1 MQTSLWGDG
10 NGIGV
15 TEIAQPFNH
24 HLTIGQGRRTAHDP
38 LRRDRTRGEDISL
51 VEEPSAPGDTTLVE
65 EFDHLLRLAR
75 SGDTSAWS
83 HLYDELA
90 GPVLGYLR
98 VRGAAEPEDLLSEV
112 FLSMVRGLHGFQGDS
127 RQFRSWV
134 FTIAHRRLIDERRDR
149 GKRPIELRGDFDP
162 LVADE
167 DPATEVI
174 DRLTDEEIIGL
185 LDTVTPEQRDVL
197 LLRLLAGLTID
208 EIATVLGKT
217 KGAVKALQR
226 RGLLALQ
233 EILTSQ

>member
-1 MQTSLWGDG
+1 
-10 NGIGV
+10 
-15 TEIAQPFNH
+15 
-24 HLTIGQGRRTAHDP
+24 
-38 LRRDRTRGEDISL
+38 
-51 VEEPSAPGDTTLVE
+51 
-65 EFDHLLRLAR
+65 
-75 SGDTSAWS
+75 
-83 HLYDELA
+83 
-90 GPVLGYLR
+90 
-98 VRGAAEPEDLLSEV
+98 
-112 FLSMVRGLHGFQGDS
+112 
-127 RQFRSWV
+127 
-134 FTIAHRRLIDERRDR
+134 
-149 GKRPIELRGDFDP
+149 

>member
-1 MQTSLWGDG
+1 
-10 NGIGV
+10 
-15 TEIAQPFNH
+15 
-24 HLTIGQGRRTAHDP
+24 
-38 LRRDRTRGEDISL
+38 
-51 VEEPSAPGDTTLVE
+51 
-65 EFDHLLRLAR
+65 
-75 SGDTSAWS
+75 
-83 HLYDELA
+83 
-90 GPVLGYLR
+90 
-98 VRGAAEPEDLLSEV
+98 
-112 FLSMVRGLHGFQGDS
+112 
-127 RQFRSWV
+127 V

>member
-1 MQTSLWGDG
+1 
-10 NGIGV
+10 V

-38 LRRDRTRGEDISL
+38 TRRDRTRGEDVSL
-51 VEEPSAPGDTTLVE
+51 FGELSAYRDRTLVE

-75 SGDTSAWS
+75 SGDKSAWS
-83 HLYDELA
+83 QLYDELA

-98 VRGAAEPEDLLSEV
+98 LRGAAEPEDLLSEV

-134 FTIAHRRLIDERRDR
+134 FTIAHRRLIDERRAR
-149 GKRPIELRGDFDP
+149 GKRPIELRDDLEP
-162 LVADE
+162 VVAGE

-185 LDTVTPEQRDVL
+185 LDAVTPEQRDVL

-208 EIATVLGKT
+208 EIGTLLGKT

-226 RGLLALQ
+226 RGLLALR
-233 EILTSQ
+233 EILTVQ